1 MKFTEFSSALELGK
15 YANRKIVI
23 SNARFQIP
31 RLYMPFGI
39 SGFAPTDGSQRK
51 WNIDFALKGWE
62 EDGNYTQKF
71 YRFLVD
77 LDNQVIDYVHA
88 NSLAIFGAQ
97 LSRDAL
103 AAMFMS
109 NIKESQGGYEPKFR
123 VKVDV
128 DSNNFIKPKIFDVN
142 EEDITSEVE
151 DKLHSRHTGAAII
164 ELDSVWFMNKRFGLT
179 WKMQQLKVFPLRS
192 ETLGHAME
200 RAQAHDGGGGGL
212 KGFQFVV

>member
-1 MKFTEFSSALELGK
+1 MKFTEFYSALELGK

-39 SGFAPTDGSQRK
+39 SGFAPTDGGQRK

-88 NSLAIFGAQ
+88 NSQAIFGTQ

-151 DKLHSRHTGAAII
+151 DKLHSRHTGAAIV

-192 ETLGHAME
+192 ETQTKGETIGHA
-200 RAQAHDGGGGGL
+200 HDGGL